1 MSGADG
7 LGLFLGTEA
16 PVMTPNGVDS
26 SFLLLIPAEL
36 YTDEE
41 VGASQQDTEAV
52 LLVPRANDVTEVL
65 HMLEQELAAYEEQ
78 ELAVTGTGRG
88 GRGPGDRGRAGAAR
102 SARLEMEDLVD
113 LAHETALARY
123 GFAQRV

>member
-1 MSGADG
+1 MLLSEVRVDCSIPVLLQCELCSALPTPAD
-7 LGLFLGTEA
+7 
-16 PVMTPNGVDS
+16 
-26 SFLLLIPAEL
+26 LLA
-36 YTDEE
+36 DEE
-41 VGASQQDTEAV
+41 VTADRQDNETV

-78 ELAVTGTGRG
+78 ELAIIGTGRG
-88 GRGPGDRGRAGAAR
+88 GRGRGDRGRAGVAR

-123 GFAQRV
+123 GFAQKV